1 MDRTWNRVGGQLA
14 DPKLTLQRFELLP
27 SRLGAHLVKQ
37 RAGGK
42 NQALETRVPIGIQE
56 EVDPR
61 APAREGDR
69 FEGIP
74 TWFKVSC
81 HA

>member
-1 MDRTWNRVGGQLA
+1 MDRTWNRVGGQPA
-14 DPKLTLQRFELLP
+14 DVKLTLQRFELLP
-27 SRLGAHLVKQ
+27 SRLGEHLVKQ

-56 EVDPR
+56 VDPR
-61 APAREGDR
+61 APRERAIAAKGT
-69 FEGIP
+69 P